1 MKIQIIPVLKDRLKE
16 SASKRN
22 SNKSNEESN
31 EIEKV
36 QLMLLLIYLTRDDN
50 SNNSRVEKTIER
62 NIVNIFYYITIIL
75 RVCT

>member
-31 EIEKV
+31 EVEKV